1 MGHKNAWVKCYKKN
15 SSTIMIN
22 SKCLPYKYVNKLS
35 SSNYFPQIY
44 NWSWI
49 SIWSFLFGD
58 FVSQLKLPNTNVTI
72 KQKPK
77 SPTKFAT
84 LACKNNT
91 YSPKHNF
98 SNIKSFMLS
107 WNMSWNIF
115 INLQICMTPQ
125 NQVLLVLNIH
135 KVIKND
141 TFHIWD
147 CNIVAPPYCD

>member
-1 MGHKNAWVKCYKKN
+1 M
-15 SSTIMIN
+15 SIN
-22 SKCLPYKYVNKLS
+22 CQIQII
-35 SSNYFPQIY
+35 FPKFIIEVGFQCGLFY
-44 NWSWI
+44 LETL
-49 SIWSFLFGD
+49 FL
-58 FVSQLKLPNTNVTI
+58 QLKFPNTNVTI

-84 LACKNNT
+84 LACKKNT
-91 YSPKHNF
+91 YSPIHDF
-98 SNIKSFMLS
+98 SKIKYFMLS

-115 INLQICMTPQ
+115 IDLQIWMTPQ
-125 NQVLLVLNIH
+125 NQVLLIFNIH

>member
-1 MGHKNAWVKCYKKN
+1 
-15 SSTIMIN
+15 
-22 SKCLPYKYVNKLS
+22 LPYKYVNKLPN
-35 SSNYFPQIY
+35 SNYFPQIY
-44 NWSWI
+44 NWSSI
-49 SIWSFLFGD
+49 SMWPFYLETLF
-58 FVSQLKLPNTNVTI
+58 SQLKLLNTNVTI

-91 YSPKHNF
+91 YSHIHDF
-98 SNIKSFMLS
+98 SKIKSFVLS

-115 INLQICMTPQ
+115 IDLQIRIRPQ

-147 CNIVAPPYCD
+147 CKIVAPPYCDQNIIIYKVVHGLSSS